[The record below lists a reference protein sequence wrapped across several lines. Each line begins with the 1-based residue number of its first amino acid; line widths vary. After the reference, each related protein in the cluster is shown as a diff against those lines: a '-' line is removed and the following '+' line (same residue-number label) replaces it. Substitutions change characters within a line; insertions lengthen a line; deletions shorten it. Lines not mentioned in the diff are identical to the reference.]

1 MTQAMM
7 PSWPEDLLFFLILV
21 LWPKHH
27 PISLKTS
34 LLILKRLFW
43 KSERTST
50 VSSFHFL
57 SNDLLILK
65 AMLMPLTE
73 KRKGHDKKE
82 MIKSESSKIA
92 ILRNYIYVY
101 IPLIRYVFQRL
112 AYTIHVCM
120 IFNIGHSRN
129 NFWDWTNVPYW
140 FLPAFSIL

>member
-1 MTQAMM
+1 MSYCAFF
-7 PSWPEDLLFFLILV
+7 SLLLYDSSKDAILTWRLVSLFLSLW

-27 PISLKTS
+27 SISLKTS

-73 KRKGHDKKE
+73 TRKGHDKKE
-82 MIKSESSKIA
+82 VKAQKLLFWEIIYMCVCVCVCVLNKVYVSKPSLHHSCVHKIKY
-92 ILRNYIYVY
+92 R
-101 IPLIRYVFQRL
+101 PF
-112 AYTIHVCM
+112 
-120 IFNIGHSRN
+120 
-129 NFWDWTNVPYW
+129 
-140 FLPAFSIL
+140 